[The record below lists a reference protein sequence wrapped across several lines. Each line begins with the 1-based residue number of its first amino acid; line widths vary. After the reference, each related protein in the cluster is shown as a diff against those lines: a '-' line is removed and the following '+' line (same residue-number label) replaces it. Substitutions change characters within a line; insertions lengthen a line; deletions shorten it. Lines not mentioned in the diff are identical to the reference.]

1 MSFKEIMG
9 FRKAG
14 NLEKAMEMALK
25 DLETNRE
32 DLWNK
37 RAAGWV
43 YYDYLKKFAGNI
55 DYKEFCR
62 YLDLLEELKLPAD
75 EHMLFDQIAWQIG
88 KFISALSFQH
98 ILPEDKQGKQNE
110 AGNFNL
116 GVLLK
121 INSDYIF
128 NIYNKIKNYPF
139 SKPSEAYSF
148 LFKIFMKK
156 RFSVVEDS
164 FFLDFA
170 DWWDFANFRPEDYQK
185 RVTENGKPFIS
196 LAEQAY
202 INYSKQLLKLPSS
215 TDEVQIKR
223 INEFIPKLD
232 KVIKDHPELEY
243 PLYFKAKLFLLIG
256 KTTEVRDFIL
266 PFVKRKQ
273 GEFWVWDLL
282 SDTFSDD
289 EPGKMA
295 CLCKAVSCDGQ
306 EKMKIHVH
314 QKLANLLRSK
324 GLDKE
329 ADVEESVV
337 RAIKGEIKPGGIPIS
352 EISQYISSNKE
363 TLKKSKA
370 FCQKYLKEAEEIL
383 FSSIPKEL
391 AVVEFVNKDN
401 KILNFVINK
410 TKAGYLKYDRFLN
423 DVEIGDKLIVRLNG
437 AGTNSRYNVI
447 TLEKTDQKVSD
458 EILRNY
464 KGIIR
469 INENVPFGHV
479 EDIFIEPRLVK
490 DHQLSNGMEI
500 SGVALISYNKKKEK
514 WGWKAIKVN

>member
-14 NLEKAMEMALK
+14 DLEKALEMALK

-43 YYDYLKKFAGNI
+43 YYDYTKKFARNI

-62 YLDLLEELKLPAD
+62 YLGLIEELKLPAD

-88 KFISALSFQH
+88 KFISSITFQA
-98 ILPEDKQGKQNE
+98 ILPQDKENKQNE
-110 AGNFNL
+110 DGNYSVATLQNIINEY
-116 GVLLK
+116 VL
-121 INSDYIF
+121 NIF
-128 NIYNKIKNYPF
+128 YKIKNYHF
-139 SKPSEAYSF
+139 SKPSEAYTF
-148 LFKIFMKK
+148 LFKVFMK
-156 RFSVVEDS
+156 RFITVEDS
-164 FFLDFA
+164 LFLVFA
-170 DWWDFANFRPEDYQK
+170 DWWGFENFTPEDYQK
-185 RVTENGKPFIS
+185 RIAENGKPFIS

-202 INYSKQLLKLPSS
+202 INYSKQLLKLASNI
-215 TDEVQIKR
+215 TELDIER

-256 KTTEVRDFIL
+256 RKKEVRDFIL
-266 PFVKRKQ
+266 PFVKRKL

-295 CLCKAVSCDGQ
+295 CLCKALSCDGQ
-306 EKMKIHVH
+306 EKMKINVH
-314 QKLANLLRSK
+314 QKLANLLRLK
-324 GLDKE
+324 GFNSE
-329 ADVEESVV
+329 ARNEESVIM
-337 RAIKGEIKPGGIPIS
+337 AIKGKIDIDGFIVS
-352 EISQYISSNKE
+352 ENLNHNSVNRDSLDKNLALY
-363 TLKKSKA
+363 
-370 FCQKYLKEAEEIL
+370 QKYLKEAEEIL

-410 TKAGYLKYDRFLN
+410 TRAGYLKYDRFLN

-447 TLEKTDQKVSD
+447 TLEKTDQEVSD

-464 KGIIR
+464 KGIIK
-469 INENVPFGHV
+469 INENMPFGFV

-490 DHQLSNGMEI
+490 EHQLSNGMEI
-500 SGVALISYNKKKEK
+500 SGVVLISYNKKKEK

>member
-14 NLEKAMEMALK
+14 DLEKAMEMALK

-43 YYDYLKKFAGNI
+43 YYDYLKKFAGDI

-88 KFISALSFQH
+88 KFLSSISFQA
-98 ILPEDKQGKQNE
+98 ILPEDKENKQNE
-110 AGNFNL
+110 DGNYSVATLQNIINEY
-116 GVLLK
+116 VL
-121 INSDYIF
+121 NIF
-128 NIYNKIKNYPF
+128 NKIKNYHF

-148 LFKIFMKK
+148 LFKVFMK
-156 RFSVVEDS
+156 RFIAAEESV
-164 FFLDFA
+164 FMDFA
-170 DWWDFANFRPEDYQK
+170 DWWGFDNFRPEDYQK
-185 RVTENGKPFIS
+185 RVAENGKPFIS

-202 INYSKQLLKLPSS
+202 INYSKQLLKQASNIAES
-215 TDEVQIKR
+215 EIER

-256 KTTEVRDFIL
+256 RKNEVRDFIF

-282 SDTFSDD
+282 SETFSDN

-295 CLCKAVSCDGQ
+295 CLCKALSCDGQ
-306 EKMKIHVH
+306 EKMKINVH
-314 QKLANLLRSK
+314 QKLANLLRLK

-352 EISQYISSNKE
+352 DISHYLSSNKDN
-363 TLKKSKA
+363 LKKSKA
-370 FCQKYLKEAEEIL
+370 FCEKYIKEAEEIL
-383 FSSIPKEL
+383 FSNIPKEL
-391 AVVEFVNKDN
+391 AVVEFVNKSS
-401 KILNFVINK
+401 KILNFVISK
-410 TKAGYLKYDRFLN
+410 TRAGYFKYERFLN

-437 AGTNSRYNVI
+437 AGTDSRYNVI
-447 TLEKTDQKVSD
+447 TLEKTDQEASD
-458 EILRNY
+458 EILRSF
-464 KGIIR
+464 KGIIK
-469 INENVPFGHV
+469 INENMPFGHV

-490 DHQLSNGMEI
+490 EHQLLNGMEI
-500 SGVALISYNKKKEK
+500 SGVALISFNKKKER

>member
-9 FRKAG
+9 FRKSG
-14 NLEKAMEMALK
+14 DLEKAMEMAIK

-43 YYDYLKKFAGNI
+43 YYDYLKKIAGKV
-55 DYKEFCR
+55 DYKEFCK
-62 YLDLLEELKLPAD
+62 YLDLFEELKLQAD
-75 EHMLFDQIAWQIG
+75 EHMLFDQIAWQVG
-88 KFISALSFQH
+88 KFISSLTFQA
-98 ILPEDKQGKQNE
+98 ILPEDKENKQNE
-110 AGNFNL
+110 DGNYSITALQNIINEY
-116 GVLLK
+116 VL
-121 INSDYIF
+121 NIF
-128 NIYNKIKNYPF
+128 NKIKNYHI

-148 LFKIFMKK
+148 LFKVFMK
-156 RFSVVEDS
+156 RFIAAEES

-170 DWWDFANFRPEDYQK
+170 NWLGFENFRPEDFQK
-185 RVTENGKPFIS
+185 HVAENGKPFIS

-202 INYSKQLLKLPSS
+202 INYSKQLLKLPGSN
-215 TDEVQIKR
+215 DEVQNKR
-223 INEFIPKLD
+223 INEFLPKLD

-256 KTTEVRDFIL
+256 KKTEVRDFIL

-282 SDTFSDD
+282 SDTFTDD

-295 CLCKAVSCDGQ
+295 CICKALSCDGQ
-306 EKMKIHVH
+306 EKMKINVH
-314 QKLANLLRSK
+314 QKLANLLRLK
-324 GLDKE
+324 GFNSE
-329 ADVEESVV
+329 AKIEESVIM
-337 RAIKGEIKPGGIPIS
+337 AIKGKIDIGGFIVS
-352 EISQYISSNKE
+352 ENSNH
-363 TLKKSKA
+363 KSVNSDALNKNKA
-370 FCQKYLKEAEEIL
+370 LYQKYLKEAEELL

-401 KILNFVINK
+401 KILNFVISK
-410 TKAGYLKYDRFLN
+410 ARAGYFKYDRFLN
-423 DVEIGDKLIVRLNG
+423 NVEIGDKLIVRVNG
-437 AGTNSRYNVI
+437 AGTDSRYNVI
-447 TLEKTDQKVSD
+447 TLEKTDQEASD
-458 EILRNY
+458 EILRSF
-464 KGIIR
+464 KGIIK
-469 INENVPFGHV
+469 INDNMPFGHV

-490 DHQLSNGMEI
+490 DHQLLNGMEI

>member
-14 NLEKAMEMALK
+14 DLEKAMEMASK

-43 YYDYLKKFAGNI
+43 YYDYLKKFAGDI

-62 YLDLLEELKLPAD
+62 YLELLEELKLPAD
-75 EHMLFDQIAWQIG
+75 EHMLFDQIAWQVG
-88 KFISALSFQH
+88 KFINGLNLQH
-98 ILPEDKQGKQNE
+98 IVPEDKQGKQNE
-110 AGNFNL
+110 AGNYSL

-121 INSDYIF
+121 IITDYAINIF
-128 NIYNKIKNYPF
+128 SKIKNYHF
-139 SKPSEAYSF
+139 SKPSEPYSF
-148 LFKIFMKK
+148 ILKVFMKELGK
-156 RFSVVEDS
+156 IEGSN
-164 FFLDFA
+164 FLDFA
-170 DWWDFANFRPEDYQK
+170 DWWNFENFRPEDYQK
-185 RVTENGKPFIS
+185 RVAENGKPFIS

-202 INYSKQLLKLPSS
+202 INYSKQLLKLQSS
-215 TDEVQIKR
+215 TGEVRIQR

-282 SDTFSDD
+282 ADTFSDD

-295 CLCKAVSCDGQ
+295 CLCKALSCDGQ
-306 EKMKIHVH
+306 EKMKINVH
-314 QKLANLLRSK
+314 QKLANLLRLK
-324 GLDKE
+324 GLDIE

-337 RAIKGEIKPGGIPIS
+337 RAIKGGIKPGGIPIS
-352 EISQYISSNKE
+352 DISQYISSNKDN
-363 TLKKSKA
+363 LKKSKA
-370 FCQKYLKEAEEIL
+370 FCEKYIKEAEEIL
-383 FSSIPKEL
+383 FSNIPKEL
-391 AVVEFVNKDN
+391 AVVEFVNKGS
-401 KILNFVINK
+401 KILNFVISK
-410 TKAGYLKYDRFLN
+410 TRAGYFKYDRFLN
-423 DVEIGDKLIVRLNG
+423 DVEIGDKLVVRLNG
-437 AGTNSRYNVI
+437 AGTDSRYNVI
-447 TLEKTDQKVSD
+447 TLEKTDQEASD
-458 EILRNY
+458 EILRSF
-464 KGIIR
+464 KGIIK
-469 INENVPFGHV
+469 INENMPFGHV

-490 DHQLSNGMEI
+490 DHQLLNGIEI